1 MRSKR
6 FFFFLCFHFF
16 ILSFLLSFPDKIFP
30 EGKTKSEVP
39 TIGGIYRKPLEFK
52 PRTLDP
58 ALATDIY
65 SVSVLQQVFDG
76 LVQFDRNLNIIPA
89 IARSWK
95 ISQDGLAYTFD
106 LREGVKFHNG
116 REVTAKDFVYSF
128 ARIINPETR
137 SSSSD
142 FFTRVLGA
150 KEFIEKKTKE
160 MRGLIALDRYTLK
173 MILSEPYAPFINIL
187 AMKGAKVVPR
197 EEVEKTGIDFG
208 KLPVG
213 TGPFRFAS
221 MKEDEESFL
230 DSNPDYVEGR
240 PYLDKIIFFY

>member
-6 FFFFLCFHFF
+6 FFIFLCFHFF
-16 ILSFLLSFPDKIFP
+16 ILGFLLSFPDKIFP

-89 IARSWK
+89 TAKSWK
-95 ISQDGLAYTFD
+95 VSQDGLTYTFY

-116 REVTAKDFVYSF
+116 REATADDFIYSF
-128 ARIINPETR
+128 TRIIDPEHEISCR
-137 SSSSD
+137 S
-142 FFTRVLGA
+142 FIGPNHRV
-150 KEFIEKKTKE
+150 
-160 MRGLIALDRYTLK
+160 
-173 MILSEPYAPFINIL
+173 
-187 AMKGAKVVPR
+187 
-197 EEVEKTGIDFG
+197 
-208 KLPVG
+208 
-213 TGPFRFAS
+213 
-221 MKEDEESFL
+221 
-230 DSNPDYVEGR
+230 
-240 PYLDKIIFFY
+240 